1 MRYAP
6 ALMQSRLRLFVALLL
21 LAAAGIHPLVH
32 VAAQECP
39 CLHGVTVTLA
49 APDFTREAPM
59 AAMHDSYVPTFG
71 AATFAGD
78 LPARAPPAA

>member
-1 MRYAP
+1 
-6 ALMQSRLRLFVALLL
+6 MQSRLRLFVALLL
-21 LAAAGIHPLVH
+21 LAAAGLHPLVH

-39 CLHGVTVTLA
+39 CVHGATVTLD
-49 APDFTREAPM
+49 APGFTREAPV
-59 AAMHDSYVPTFG
+59 AAMHVSYVPMFG